1 MICTVQQLW
10 FVRERRTK
18 PVRLV
23 PDVADKVTIR
33 VVTSSRDAKTG
44 RVSYVTFDSLDVIE
58 AKPEEIFAV
67 CKEAILRAANAQKK

>member
-1 MICTVQQLW
+1 M
-10 FVRERRTK
+10 
-18 PVRLV
+18 RLV

-58 AKPEEIFAV
+58 AKPEEIFATV
-67 CKEAILRAANAQKK
+67 KEAIIRAANVKK